1 MCSENGV
8 LSLAHDYICKMTL
21 VSFFFAW
28 SLPDAASPLSPVQ
41 SQRAECQLTKW
52 NVFWDRQRGGPNSL
66 WSWVLMVKDKPSP
79 SRWQSFVPPASLA
92 PDCPVTSLK
101 LNQGTI
107 FNYVYIKKKSSIS
120 NNTEWKLSC
129 PGHSRFLES
138 VSILWHMSQDQGPGK
153 NPGQVIPQQGLRDAT
168 ACHFHWR
175 LIKKKTR
182 ATVLKCE
189 CAARMKTTISF

>member
-107 FNYVYIKKKSSIS
+107 FNYVYINSMIKDERSATHGREKSALGIHSGLGFFVFFHQTILQKWM
-120 NNTEWKLSC
+120 TGRLKLSQAN
-129 PGHSRFLES
+129 SW
-138 VSILWHMSQDQGPGK
+138 V
-153 NPGQVIPQQGLRDAT
+153 
-168 ACHFHWR
+168 R
-175 LIKKKTR
+175 LIYNLLFVKI
-182 ATVLKCE
+182 V
-189 CAARMKTTISF
+189 